1 MMSQLDE
8 LLSINKML
16 VEDQPQYR
24 RDSGS
29 FPKDV
34 VNQRKLMRSLMNV
47 LYPRMIPQKLLE
59 AQDVYLS
66 KEREAKGVVHVSEL
80 VASPKDDRLILWQG
94 DITRLDA
101 DAIVNAANVGCAK
114 LIPLYI
120 LGVSEESRNSA
131 TLRRF
136 SSSGTAA

>member
-1 MMSQLDE
+1 M
-8 LLSINKML
+8 
-16 VEDQPQYR
+16 
-24 RDSGS
+24 
-29 FPKDV
+29 
-34 VNQRKLMRSLMNV
+34 
-47 LYPRMIPQKLLE
+47 
-59 AQDVYLS
+59 
-66 KEREAKGVVHVSEL
+66 HVSEL

>member
-1 MMSQLDE
+1 MEKNEIVGKLIGYLLDAQPE
-8 LLSINKML
+8 YK
-16 VEDQPQYR
+16 DQAEQ
-24 RDSGS
+24 
-29 FPKDV
+29 FPKDYE
-34 VNQRKLMRSLMNV
+34 NQRYLLRCLMNTWYPYKPLPSV
-47 LYPRMIPQKLLE
+47 FFELQDQLLREEAEEKHPLSADELKESGKPHLY
-59 AQDVYLS
+59 
-66 KEREAKGVVHVSEL
+66 
-80 VASPKDDRLILWQG
+80 LWQG
-94 DITRLDA
+94 DITRLKV